1 MPDIARRLGRDTLFY
16 GLATL
21 LVRGLQI
28 FLIPVYSRALGSGDY
43 GVVETV
49 AIAGALVN
57 LTVALEISQG
67 MARYIA
73 DAPDERARRAI
84 ASTAVGF
91 AAIAYAAFAL
101 AVAAF
106 SDELAQG
113 LLAGQ
118 APSQTLALA
127 AAAIAVNGVFV
138 IVQDLLRW
146 QLRPGSYVVA
156 SLAYALGSAGVG
168 IWLVAVQGIGVAGV
182 FWGQLAGALLGL
194 VVSLSRAS
202 GLLARVFDGQRLRTM
217 LLYSLPLVLS
227 SAAVFGNLFIDR
239 IVVRELL
246 GLEALG
252 VYGVTARFASVV
264 SILAVGLQAALSP
277 LVFRHWR
284 EPGTAAT
291 LGRICRW
298 YLVAMVAL
306 VGGIALLATQ
316 IMGTLT
322 GPAFHGGSA
331 VLPLL
336 TLGAMFSTLYVFA
349 PGLFLGERTGRVALL
364 NVAGALVNLVAALL
378 LTRWFGL
385 LGAALAAMIAPAF
398 VFAGYLALGRQWFT
412 VPYKGIRI
420 AVSLALVVALV
431 ITGMVWPAAPTL
443 WDPATLVTKAALW
456 CLCLGL
462 AVALGTDAA
471 DRHQISQILRA
482 LARQRSH

>member
-1 MPDIARRLGRDTLFY
+1 MGLQRLGRDTLLY
-16 GLATL
+16 GLSTL

-28 FLIPVYSRALGSGDY
+28 FLIPVYSRALGSGEY

-57 LTVALEISQG
+57 LTIALEISQG

-73 DAPDERARRAI
+73 DTPDDSARRAL
-84 ASTAVGF
+84 ASTAVAF
-91 AAIAYAAFAL
+91 AALAYAVFAL
-101 AVAAF
+101 AVATF
-106 SDELAQG
+106 SDELSDWLLEGKAQ
-113 LLAGQ
+113 
-118 APSQTLALA
+118 PQTLTLA
-127 AAAIAVNGVFV
+127 AVAIAINGVFV

-146 QLRPGSYVVA
+146 QLRPGSYVMA

-168 IWLVAVQGIGVAGV
+168 IWLVAVQGTGVAGV

-194 VVSLSRAS
+194 AVSLVRAG
-202 GLLARVFDGQRLRTM
+202 GLLARVFDVERLRTM
-217 LLYSLPLVLS
+217 LRYSLPLVLS
-227 SAAVFGNLFIDR
+227 GAAVFGNLFIDR

-284 EPGTAAT
+284 EPSTAAT

-298 YLVAMVAL
+298 YLVTMVAL
-306 VGGIALLATQ
+306 VGGIALLSGQ

-322 GPAFHGGSA
+322 GPAFHEGGSI
-331 VLPLL
+331 LPML

-364 NVAGALVNLVAALL
+364 NVAGALVSLFAALA
-378 LTRWFGL
+378 LTPWFGL
-385 LGAALAAMIAPAF
+385 LGAALAATIAPAF
-398 VFAGYLALGRQWFT
+398 VFAGYLALGRAWFK
-412 VPYKGIRI
+412 VPYRAPKI
-420 AVSLALVVALV
+420 AFSLAMVVALV
-431 ITGMVWPAAPTL
+431 LAGMAWPAAPTL
-443 WDPATLVTKAALW
+443 WDPLTLFSKAALW
-456 CLCLGL
+456 CICLGM
-462 AVALGTDAA
+462 AVALGTDTA
-471 DRHQISQILRA
+471 DRHQVSLFLRA
-482 LARQRSH
+482 LVRQRSI

>member
-1 MPDIARRLGRDTLFY
+1 MGLQRLGRDTLLY

-73 DAPDERARRAI
+73 DASDERARRAF

-91 AAIAYAAFAL
+91 TALAYVAFAL

-106 SDELAQG
+106 DDELAHW
-113 LLAGQ
+113 LLAGK
-118 APSQTLALA
+118 APPQTLALA

-138 IVQDLLRW
+138 VVQDLLRW
-146 QLRPGSYVVA
+146 QLRPGSYVAA
-156 SLAYALGSAGVG
+156 SLAYAVGSAGVG
-168 IWLVAVQGIGVAGV
+168 IWLVAVQGVGVAGV

-194 VVSLSRAS
+194 VVSLSRAG

-217 LLYSLPLVLS
+217 LGYSLPLVLS
-227 SAAVFGNLFIDR
+227 GAAVFGNLFIDR

-284 EPGTAAT
+284 EPGTAST
-291 LGRICRW
+291 VGRICRW

-306 VGGIALLATQ
+306 VGGIALLAAP

-349 PGLFLGERTGRVALL
+349 PGLFLGERTGHVALL
-364 NVAGALVNLVAALL
+364 NVMGALVNLVAALL
-378 LTRWFGL
+378 LTRWLGL
-385 LGAALAAMIAPAF
+385 LGAALAATIAPAF
-398 VFAGYLALGRQWFT
+398 VFMGYLALGRRWFT
-412 VPYKGIRI
+412 VPYQASRI
-420 AVSLALVVALV
+420 ALSLTLVVTLV
-431 ITGMVWPAAPTL
+431 LMGIAWPATPTL
-443 WDPATLVTKAALW
+443 WDPAALIGKAALW
-456 CLCLGL
+456 CLCLCM
-462 AVALGTDAA
+462 AVALGTNAN
-471 DRHQISQILRA
+471 DRHQALQFLRA
-482 LARQRSH
+482 LAQIRTL

>member
-1 MPDIARRLGRDTLFY
+1 MALQRLGRDTLLY
-16 GLATL
+16 GLSTL

-57 LTVALEISQG
+57 LTVAMEISQG

-73 DAPDERARRAI
+73 DAPDEPARRAF

-91 AAIAYAAFAL
+91 AALAYAAFAL
-101 AVAAF
+101 AVAVF
-106 SDELAQG
+106 SDGLSQW

-118 APSQTLALA
+118 APPQTLALA
-127 AAAIAVNGVFV
+127 ASAIAVNGVFV

-146 QLRPGSYVVA
+146 QLRPGSYVMA

-168 IWLVAVQGIGVAGV
+168 IWLVAVQGAGVAGV
-182 FWGQLAGALLGL
+182 FWGQLAGALLGAA
-194 VVSLSRAS
+194 VSLSRAG
-202 GLLARVFDGQRLRTM
+202 GLLGRVFDGQRLRTM
-217 LLYSLPLVLS
+217 LRYSLPLVLS
-227 SAAVFGNLFIDR
+227 GAAVFGNLFIDR

-284 EPGTAAT
+284 EPGTAIT

-306 VGGIALLATQ
+306 VGGIALLSAP

-378 LTRWFGL
+378 LTHWFGL
-385 LGAALAAMIAPAF
+385 LGAALAATIAPAF
-398 VFAGYLALGRQWFT
+398 VFAGYLALGRPWFT
-412 VPYKGIRI
+412 VPYRAPRI
-420 AVSLALVVALV
+420 AFTLALVVALV
-431 ITGMVWPAAPTL
+431 LTGMVWPATPTL
-443 WDPATLVTKAALW
+443 WDPVALASKAALW

-471 DRHQISQILRA
+471 DRHQVSQIMRA
-482 LARQRSH
+482 LARQRTL

>member
-1 MPDIARRLGRDTLFY
+1 MGLQRLGRDTLLY
-16 GLATL
+16 GLSTL

-73 DAPDERARRAI
+73 DAPDERARRAY

-91 AAIAYAAFAL
+91 AALAYAAFAL
-101 AVAAF
+101 AVWAF
-106 SDELAQG
+106 SDGLAHW

-118 APSQTLALA
+118 APPKTLALA
-127 AAAIAVNGVFV
+127 AAAIAINGVFV

-168 IWLVAVQGIGVAGV
+168 IWLVAVQEVGVAGV
-182 FWGQLAGALLGL
+182 FWGQLAGALLGM

-202 GLLARVFDGQRLRTM
+202 GLLERVFDAQRLQTM
-217 LLYSLPLVLS
+217 LRYSLPLVLS
-227 SAAVFGNLFIDR
+227 GAAVFGNLFIDR

-306 VGGIALLATQ
+306 VGAIALLSAP

-364 NVAGALVNLVAALL
+364 NVAGAMLNLFAALL

-385 LGAALAAMIAPAF
+385 LGAALAATIAPAC
-398 VFAGYLALGRQWFT
+398 VFAGYLALGRPWFT
-412 VPYKGIRI
+412 VPYRAPRI
-420 AVSLALVVALV
+420 AFTLTLVVALV
-431 ITGMVWPAAPTL
+431 LIGMTWPTNPTL
-443 WDPATLVTKAALW
+443 WDPATLVAKAALW

-471 DRHQISQILRA
+471 DRYQASQVLRA

>member
-1 MPDIARRLGRDTLFY
+1 MLRRLGIDSVVY
-16 GLATL
+16 GIATL
-21 LVRGLQI
+21 LVRGIQI
-28 FLIPVYSRALGSGDY
+28 FLIPVYSQALGSGGY

-49 AIAGALVN
+49 AIFGALAN

-73 DAPDERARRAI
+73 DAPDERARRNI

-91 AAIAYAAFAL
+91 ASLAYATFAL

-106 SDELAQG
+106 SDDLAQW

-118 APSQTLALA
+118 APSLTLAMA
-127 AAAIAVNGVFV
+127 AAAIALNGIFV

-146 QLRPGSYVVA
+146 QLRPGSYLAA
-156 SLAYALGSAGVG
+156 SLAYVLGSATVG
-168 IWLVAVQGIGVAGV
+168 IWLVAVQDVGVAGV
-182 FWGQLAGALLGL
+182 FGAQLAGAVFGLAVSLVRAGDLLG
-194 VVSLSRAS
+194 RI
-202 GLLARVFDGQRLRTM
+202 FDPHWLRSM
-217 LLYSLPLVLS
+217 LIYSLPLVLS
-227 SAAVFGNLFIDR
+227 GVAVFGNLFIDR

-264 SILAVGLQAALSP
+264 SILAVGLQVALSP

-306 VGGIALLATQ
+306 VGGISLLSGP
-316 IMGTLT
+316 IMETLT
-322 GPAFHGGSA
+322 GPAFHEGST

-378 LTRWFGL
+378 LTPWLGL
-385 LGAALAAMIAPAF
+385 LGAAFAAAIAPAC
-398 VFAGYLALGRQWFT
+398 VFAGYLILGRTWFR
-412 VPYKGIRI
+412 VPYKASR
-420 AVSLALVVALV
+420 VTFSLALILMLV
-431 ITGMVWPAAPTL
+431 SVGVVWPSGSAF
-443 WDPATLVTKAALW
+443 WDPPTIALRIALW
-456 CLCLGL
+456 CLCLCF
-462 AVALGTDAA
+462 AVRFGTEDA
-471 DRHQISQILRA
+471 DRHYILQIFKA
-482 LARQRSH
+482 LARR